1 MLSSQPP
8 LLESDSDEE
17 HALLHVHDLP
27 QLYQKP
33 SSAALLQALSLLSFE
48 PPSFSAQNVDG
59 RHKVEEQ
66 GVPGYLTSV
75 VSSSLGWIEDEDAK
89 DSIWTAASARLS
101 ERAGRNA
108 MPAMTRT
115 FVINDQL
122 SISLHEPSLTE
133 DNLGLKTWT
142 SSLLLAQRLA
152 ECRQYIREDCTRA
165 LELGSGTGLVGIAA
179 ACIWHTHVL
188 LTDLP
193 EIVPNL
199 QQNLSQ
205 NQELIS
211 RLHGTVKARSLD
223 WNDETD
229 LPAHESEKYMVILAA
244 DPIYSPE
251 HPRLLVATV
260 RRWISWDQYARFI
273 VELPLRERYEGE
285 RNDLR
290 AHLRE
295 NGFGLVVEDTDTG
308 YDDWQSRDGGL
319 AEVKCWWS
327 IWKPLVDL

>member
-1 MLSSQPP
+1 MLGNQPP
-8 LLESDSDEE
+8 LPEPDSDEG

-33 SSAALLQALSLLSFE
+33 TAAALLQALSLLSFE
-48 PPSFSAQNVDG
+48 PPSFSAQNASG
-59 RHKVEEQ
+59 RYKVGEQ
-66 GVPGYLTSV
+66 GVPGYLTSI
-75 VSSSLGWIEDEDAK
+75 VSSSLRWIEDDDVK

-115 FVINDQL
+115 FVINGNL

-152 ECRQYIREDCTRA
+152 ECRQHVQEACTRV

-179 ACIWHTHVL
+179 ACIWSTDVL

-193 EIVPNL
+193 EIVANL
-199 QQNLSQ
+199 QQNLLQ
-205 NQELIS
+205 NQNLIS
-211 RLHGTVKARSLD
+211 RHHGNVQARSLD

-229 LPAHESEKYMVILAA
+229 LPAHESEKYRAILAA

-251 HPRLLVATV
+251 HPKLLVATV
-260 RRWISWDQYARFI
+260 RRWINWDQNARFI
-273 VELPLRERYEGE
+273 VELPLRDRYDGE
-285 RNDLR
+285 RKDLR
-290 AHLRE
+290 KHLRE
-295 NGFGLVVEDTDTG
+295 NGFGLVVEGTDTG
-308 YDDWQSRDGGL
+308 YDDWQGRDGNL

-327 IWKPLVDL
+327 IWKPLVNL